1 MFGEKNGRLFYLLD
15 QLSEL
20 VILGLVWLLCSLPV
34 VTLGASCAAL
44 YQSIRVAIRGGE
56 GNAIRVFFGTW
67 KENLGKGLVVTIL
80 YGILFFMAGFFC
92 LNAPNPYMAIP
103 AGITAGLLLAAWM
116 FFPPMLAGFSLN
128 PFQYFQAS
136 VFFAFR
142 YIGKTLLLLVTL
154 ALCAVVFGIF
164 PFLLPVLA
172 GLYGYYSTILLEP
185 LLKEY
190 AQV

>member
-1 MFGEKNGRLFYLLD
+1 
-15 QLSEL
+15 
-20 VILGLVWLLCSLPV
+20 
-34 VTLGASCAAL
+34 
-44 YQSIRVAIRGGE
+44 
-56 GNAIRVFFGTW
+56 
-67 KENLGKGLVVTIL
+67 
-80 YGILFFMAGFFC
+80 
-92 LNAPNPYMAIP
+92 
-103 AGITAGLLLAAWM
+103 
-116 FFPPMLAGFSLN
+116 MLAGFSLN